1 MVAPA
6 VAFIALLLID
16 RMPDKDIPENPYF
29 DRQKWTLREGYLVL
43 IPTAGFACVTYSP
56 PDGSFFALAGLSLLS
71 HIVLLTATCALYYLL
86 IHKLYH
92 VDTSLFGLD
101 KLSFLS
107 KGVLTA
113 NVAIPLSLL
122 AFHSSGQMA
131 TLQPPLEARPAPE
144 AAMIAASSLL
154 SSCLVIPLRELLF
167 RGVLYP
173 PVARKI
179 GRYPSIIVL
188 SFIECLIYVNPFSGA
203 TLMNIWSAV
212 LVAFLSSLVWYGFYM
227 WTKSLYPLVIV
238 SMAFHWWITK
248 SGICVALG
256 SRVDAAIFDQVW
268 FYIPLAVL
276 IVIDM
281 YWIMA
286 KFSMRDGLEKQ
297 GA

>member
-16 RMPDKDIPENPYF
+16 RMPDKHILEDPYF

-43 IPTAGFACVTYSP
+43 IPTIGFACVTYSP
-56 PDGSFFALAGLSLLS
+56 LDGSFFALAGLSLLS
-71 HIVLLTATCALYYLL
+71 DIVLLTATCALYYLL

-92 VDTSLFGLD
+92 VDTNLFGLD

-122 AFHSSGQMA
+122 AFHNSGQMA
-131 TLQPPLEARPAPE
+131 TMQPPLEARPAPE

-154 SSCLVIPLRELLF
+154 SFCLVIPLRELIF

-179 GRYPSIIVL
+179 GRYPSSIIL
-188 SFIECLIYVNPFSGA
+188 SFIEYLIYAYATPFSGA
-203 TLMNIWSAV
+203 TLMNISFAV
-212 LVAFLSSLVWYGFYM
+212 LVTVLSSLVWYGFYI

-238 SMAFHWWITK
+238 SMAFHWWSTK
-248 SGICVALG
+248 SAVCVALG
-256 SRVDAAIFDQVW
+256 SRVDAAIFDEVW

-286 KFSMRDGLEKQ
+286 KVLKDRWP
-297 GA
+297 